1 MLHISGPG
9 AYDLAIVGESNY
21 QRALIRIAGRRS
33 TKENRRVEC
42 AAVLHLETDNPH
54 DRNAVRVTMRGET
67 VGYVPRAEAADLR
80 AVLARY
86 NILDGQQVEVD
97 AVIVGGRQRNN
108 YGVWLDLSLNGD
120 NELEDGEDDNTDL
133 KTGPPP
139 ATSAAKQVRPPRRE
153 QTPARPAAP
162 VPVAT
167 APPAAGRRTS
177 PLLYIV
183 SGLLATVITVL
194 AVGGLAALLMSLF

>member
-80 AVLARY
+80 EALARFGV
-86 NILDGQQVEVD
+86 LDGQQVEVD

-139 ATSAAKQVRPPRRE
+139 AGEPPPCSTSFRACWPP
-153 QTPARPAAP
+153 
-162 VPVAT
+162 
-167 APPAAGRRTS
+167 
-177 PLLYIV
+177 
-183 SGLLATVITVL
+183 
-194 AVGGLAALLMSLF
+194 